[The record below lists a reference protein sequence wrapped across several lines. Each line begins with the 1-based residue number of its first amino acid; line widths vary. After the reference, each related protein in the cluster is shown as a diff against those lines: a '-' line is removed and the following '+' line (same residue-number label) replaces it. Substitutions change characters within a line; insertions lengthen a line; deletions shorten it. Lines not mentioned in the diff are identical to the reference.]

1 MNYNTKTIVISILGS
16 VIISCVFMLFGLAKF
31 DRMERDLAMQRTDLY
46 AVKLVQTVLLE
57 QHSIKLELTKAVKD
71 MQEQNKDKDKDIQ

>member
-1 MNYNTKTIVISILGS
+1 MNYNIKTIVISILGS
-16 VIISCVFMLFGLAKF
+16 IIVSCTFMLFGLAKF

-57 QHSIKLELTKAVKD
+57 QHSIKMQLTQAVKD
-71 MQEQNKDKDKDIQ
+71 LQEQNKKEDKQ

>member
-1 MNYNTKTIVISILGS
+1 MNYNTKTIIISILGS
-16 VIISCVFMLFGLAKF
+16 IIVSCIFMLFGLVKF
-31 DRMERDLAMQRTDLY
+31 ERMERDLAMQRTDLY

-71 MQEQNKDKDKDIQ
+71 LQEQNKKENK

>member
-1 MNYNTKTIVISILGS
+1 MNYNTKTIIISILGS
-16 VIISCVFMLFGLAKF
+16 IIVSCTFMLFGLAKF

-57 QHSIKLELTKAVKD
+57 QHSIKMQLTQAVKD
-71 MQEQNKDKDKDIQ
+71 LQEQNKKEDKQ

>member
-16 VIISCVFMLFGLAKF
+16 IIVSCIFMLVGLAKF

-71 MQEQNKDKDKDIQ
+71 LQEQNKENK

>member
-16 VIISCVFMLFGLAKF
+16 IIVSCTFMLFGLAKF

-57 QHSIKLELTKAVKD
+57 QHSIKLQLTQAVND
-71 MQEQNKDKDKDIQ
+71 LQEQNKKENK